1 MIVVGPEFKQ
11 AVYAPIRKTAAK
23 VSFEIL
29 DNDAYLDNTS
39 IVSSEAEI
47 SRKAQITNK
56 VRSMSRKYATFEQ
69 DYFKLD
75 GSFCIPPRPDEDDS
89 ELGWWSGEL
98 CGADGMFA
106 VPQTVEFT
114 FFLEEHNSMGLTIHF
129 DGRTKEF
136 ATDFDIDVYRLD
148 GTLIASTSVI
158 GNTKSMFVWVKG
170 LDNYGRIVIT
180 IKKWVKPFRRARIVE
195 LDFGIIQEYQGDKLI
210 NVKLIEQMN
219 VVGDTLPA
227 NEIKFTIDNSSR
239 EFNILNPDGFYR
251 FLKDRQELS
260 LSIGVE
266 IADEEF
272 EYIDIE
278 KYYLTDWQSDE
289 GALTSTFTARNI
301 LELLEQK
308 EYLVSAT
315 GTLYDLA
322 EDVLI
327 SSGVVDFEI
336 DEGLRDI
343 PTNGF
348 SEKLSARKALQC
360 IGIAGKAAVFQN
372 REGVLAIRRFV
383 ILDESTSYIH
393 FAGPDMFSGM
403 VTPMVDPGWD
413 MKNITFDNVFK
424 EPQIKLDKL
433 VHSLIMTVYI
443 EGEKVEHTFTNEGV
457 KEGSTLKCDNPLIQ
471 TVEHAESIA
480 QWIIDESNLRALYSI
495 NWRQNPALEPGDIVL
510 VQDSFGVKKQSRI
523 TKQEY
528 EFSGYLKG
536 KTETKGGV

>member
-1 MIVVGPEFKQ
+1 MIEVSPEFKQ
-11 AVYAPIRKTAAK
+11 AVYAPIRKTAAR

-29 DNDAYLDNTS
+29 DNEAYLDNTPV
-39 IVSSEAEI
+39 ISSEAEI
-47 SRKAQITNK
+47 SRKEQLTNK
-56 VRSMSRKYATFEQ
+56 VRSMSQKYATFEH

-75 GSFCIPPRPDEDDS
+75 GSFRIPPRPEEDDS
-89 ELGWWSGEL
+89 ELGWWSDEI
-98 CGADGMFA
+98 CGADGIFA
-106 VPQTVEFT
+106 TPQTVEFT
-114 FFLEEHNSMGLTIHF
+114 FLEEHNSMGLTIHF
-129 DGRTKEF
+129 DDKTKEY
-136 ATDFDIDVYRLD
+136 AADFDIDVYRAD
-148 GTLIASTSVI
+148 NTLIAHESIV
-158 GNTKSMFVWVKG
+158 GNTKTSYVWTHG
-170 LDNYGRIVIT
+170 LDNYGKIRVT
-180 IKKWVKPFRRARIVE
+180 IKRWAKPYRRARIVE
-195 LDFGIIQEYQGDKLI
+195 IDFGIIQEYAGDKLI

-266 IADEEF
+266 IAEDEF

-308 EYLVSAT
+308 EYLVSVA

-322 EDVLI
+322 EDVLNKC
-327 SSGVVDFEI
+327 GVTHYSI

-348 SEKLSARKALQC
+348 KEKIKARKALQC
-360 IGIAGKAAVFQN
+360 IGIASKSAVYQD
-372 REGVLAIRRFV
+372 RAGVFIIKQFV

-403 VTPMVDPGWD
+403 ITPMVDPGWD
-413 MKNITFDNVFK
+413 MKNITFDNVYK

-433 VHSLIMTVYI
+433 VQTLVMTVYGD
-443 EGEKVEHTFTNEGV
+443 GEKVEHAIANDGV
-457 KEGSTLKCDNPLIQ
+457 KEGVTLKCDNPLIQ
-471 TVEHAESIA
+471 SFEQAEDVA

-495 NWRQNPALEPGDIVL
+495 NWRQNPALECGDIVL
-510 VQDSFGVKKQSRI
+510 VEDSFGMKKQSRI

-528 EFSGYLKG
+528 EFAGYLNG

>member
-1 MIVVGPEFKQ
+1 MIEVSPEFKQ

-29 DNDAYLDNTS
+29 DNEAYLDNTS
-39 IVSSEAEI
+39 AVSSEAEI
-47 SRKAQITNK
+47 CRKDQLTNK

-75 GSFCIPPRPDEDDS
+75 GSFCIPPRPEEDES
-89 ELGWWSGEL
+89 ELGWWSEEL
-98 CGADGMFA
+98 CGADGVFDI
-106 VPQTVEFT
+106 PQTVEFT
-114 FFLEEHNSMGLTIHF
+114 FLEEHNSMGLTIHF
-129 DGRTKEF
+129 DDKTKEY
-136 ATDFDIDVYRLD
+136 AADFNIDVYRAD
-148 GTLIASTSVI
+148 NTLIARESVI
-158 GNTKSMFVWVKG
+158 GNTQTTYVWVNG
-170 LDNYGRIVIT
+170 LDYYGKIVVT
-180 IKKWVKPFRRARIVE
+180 IKRWAKPFRRARIAE
-195 LDFGIIQEYQGDKLI
+195 IDFGIIKVYEGDKLI
-210 NVKLIEQMN
+210 KVKLIEQMN

-239 EFNILNPDGFYR
+239 EFNILNPNGFYR

-266 IADEEF
+266 IEEDEF
-272 EYIDIE
+272 EFIDIE

-289 GALTSTFTARNI
+289 GALTSTFTARNV

-308 EYLVSAT
+308 EYLVSVS

-327 SSGVVDFEI
+327 QSGVTRYEI
-336 DEGLRDI
+336 DVGLKDI
-343 PTNGF
+343 STTGF
-348 SEKLSARKALQC
+348 PEKITARKALQC
-360 IGIAGKAAVFQN
+360 IGIASKSAVYQN
-372 REGVLAIRRFV
+372 REGVLIIKQFV

-393 FAGPDMFSGM
+393 FAGFDVFAGM
-403 VTPMVDPGWD
+403 VIPAVDAGWD
-413 MKNITFDNVFK
+413 MKNITFDNVYK

-433 VHSLIMTVYI
+433 VQSLIMTVYI
-443 EGEKVEHTFTNEGV
+443 DGEKVEHTCTNDGV

-471 TVEHAESIA
+471 SVEHAESIA
-480 QWIIDESNLRALYSI
+480 QWILDESNLRALYSI

-510 VQDSFGVKKQSRI
+510 VEDSFGMKKQSRI